1 MIQDIRLHGQV
12 TNAVEYFATVAGQN
26 ISHRFFYET
35 GSPNDDT
42 IIRFFSPGNEFII
55 GKEAILYKGNG
66 GSFCEYMFGINQP
79 LKDMIKKE
87 VVNRLVMYGAIYEP
101 NLDHIYFTDQTAGSE
116 TYEEVFLHGS
126 ALANYYFFIHD
137 PSRREVKKQQELF
150 LKLMG
155 KKLKHSRAVAQEN
168 DLEILHDIFDAL
180 KMPDGI
186 IFLFKIINKANKHYY
201 STYKQFYYDTKGIN
215 PKEYIAL
222 EKLAKAYQISKYQQE
237 RIKIDVIYKHPDN
250 KRLIDEY
257 KDILV
262 ELSKSPMMTSSDIAR
277 LNRLRTLSVRQN
289 IPMEVFLTL
298 DELFLKGKKIEPLD
312 EPQYLSTTREILEG
326 LFLKSHTGDI
336 MVSKEDLIMLLRA
349 KLEALEKRDFGFEG
363 LLLEVGK
370 TCDEHSKAKKD
381 TKTLEK
387 FGYIITFFDR
397 CDTTYTT
404 LNQIIFMDNSEITE
418 KMLRTIYNNKKIFDG
433 LSPKLFKEIFVDKV
447 LKDRYLTE
455 FGRRKIYA
463 LFHGLKEI
471 EDGNLSLTDVVEQIT
486 NTNQEVLLY
495 TAMRQSIK
503 KKMQQVKLNLTD
515 PTQRVGLLKELTQE
529 MVAKRLIVKEVPDQV
544 LQKVIHDL
552 YQESVYLQEIL
563 SKVISDPLSP
573 LRESFLKESGL
584 DRYYI
589 EELEKEYFD
598 RNRLDQALLQKIQK
612 NA

>member
-1 MIQDIRLHGQV
+1 MIQDIRLHGHV
-12 TNAVEYFATVAGQN
+12 TNTIEYFATVAGQN

-35 GSPNDDT
+35 GSPNEDT

-55 GKEAILYKGNG
+55 GKDAILYKGNG

-137 PSRREVKKQQELF
+137 AAHREVKKQQELF

-155 KKLKHSRAVAQEN
+155 KKLKHSRAVSQEN
-168 DLEILHDIFDAL
+168 DLEILHEVFNAL
-180 KMPDGI
+180 KIPDGI
-186 IFLFKIINKANKHYY
+186 IFLFKIINNANKLYY
-201 STYKQFYYDTKGIN
+201 ATYRQFYYDTKGIN
-215 PKEYIAL
+215 PKEYITL
-222 EKLAKAYQISKYQQE
+222 EKLAKSYQISKYQQE

-262 ELSKSPMMTSSDIAR
+262 ELSKNPVMTSSDIAR

-312 EPQYLSTTREILEG
+312 EPKYLSTTREILEG

-336 MVSKEDLIMLLRA
+336 VVSKEDLIMLLRA
-349 KLEALEKRDFGFEG
+349 KLEALEKRDFSFEG

-404 LNQIIFMDNSEITE
+404 LNQIIFMDNTEITE

-433 LSPKLFKEIFVDKV
+433 LSSKLFKEIFVDKV

-455 FGRRKIYA
+455 FGRKKIYA

-471 EDGNLSLTDVVEQIT
+471 EDGNFSLTDVVEQIA
-486 NTNQEVLLY
+486 NINQEVLLY

-503 KKMQQVKLNLTD
+503 KKMHQFKVNLND
-515 PTQRVGLLKELTQE
+515 SAQRESLIKGLTQE
-529 MVAKRLIVKEVPDQV
+529 MIATKMIVKDIPEQV
-544 LQKVIHDL
+544 LQKVIRDL
-552 YQESVYLQEIL
+552 YQEGVYLQEIL
-563 SKVISDPLSP
+563 PKMITDPSGP

-589 EELEKEYFD
+589 EELEKDYFE

-612 NA
+612 NI